1 MCHVPRR
8 VTSAGGYVGRVSK
21 PESEE
26 LLPVDCECAAAC
38 GEHVLVTATEYATA
52 HQEADYVLICPGHPV
67 DSGSRGAR
75 VVSAS
80 DRYAVVAEGWALT
93 DDEIS
98 VESRARLAELKS
110 QSLFAVS
117 CQCVVCEAGPF
128 ADAAEVQITLDE
140 WERLRDAR
148 LVKTGH
154 PTGGGTDLERNERFV
169 AVGD

>member
-1 MCHVPRR
+1 M
-8 VTSAGGYVGRVSK
+8 SK
-21 PESEE
+21 PESAE

-38 GEHVLVTATEYATA
+38 GEQVLVTATEYASA
-52 HQEADYVLICPGHPV
+52 HQEADYVLIRPGPPV
-67 DSGSRGAR
+67 DPGLRGAR

-98 VESRARLAELKS
+98 AESRARMAELKS

-117 CQCVVCEAGPF
+117 CRCVECETGPF
-128 ADAAEVQITLDE
+128 ADAAEVQVTIDE

-148 LVKTGH
+148 LVKAGH

>member
-1 MCHVPRR
+1 
-8 VTSAGGYVGRVSK
+8 VSK
-21 PESEE
+21 SESGE

-38 GEHVLVTATEYATA
+38 GEEVLVTAAEYATA

-67 DSGSRGAR
+67 DPGSRGAR

-98 VESRARLAELKS
+98 AEGRARLAELKS

-117 CQCVVCEAGPF
+117 CQCADCETGPLG
-128 ADAAEVQITLDE
+128 DAADVQITLDE

-148 LVKTGH
+148 MVKVGH
-154 PTGGGTDLERNERFV
+154 PAGGGRELERNERFV
-169 AVGD
+169 AIGD